1 MTQTILILIGGGIGS
16 VFRYWMSVGSY
27 ALLGRGFPYGTLAVN
42 TLGCFLMGF
51 LTIYIIERMNGQAE
65 SLRAFLL
72 IGLLGGFTTFSSFSI
87 ETLNLFENGEI
98 LKSLLNIIGSVCL
111 SLLGVSLGALLGRQL

>member
-1 MTQTILILIGGGIGS
+1 MTQTILILIGGGLGS
-16 VFRYWMSVGSY
+16 VFRYWMSLGSY
-27 ALLGRGFPYGTLAVN
+27 ALLGRAFPYGTLAVN

-98 LKSLLNIIGSVCL
+98 LKTLLNIVGSVCL